1 MSRQYVA
8 VLEKFDKKILCGFMK
23 AAQGASSPPEV
34 KVVPLADIA
43 NNPLE
48 RQLGDGE
55 GNVLLKLLKL

>member
-1 MSRQYVA
+1 MSRQYVT
-8 VLEKFDKKILCGFMK
+8 VLEKFYEKILCGFMK
-23 AAQGASSPPEV
+23 AAQAASSPPEV